1 MDSQENR
8 FKVVNCYRTIEND
21 GETSGASNFTVVDIV
36 KQENG
41 IDDEKA
47 GEKNTPDQPP
57 FIENNLDAPSTSVN
71 QQQSTDNYVFDL
83 YLPDQ
88 DNQIEFDG
96 NIVDDLIRF
105 VITGHVRIYG
115 TMI

>member
-1 MDSQENR
+1 M
-8 FKVVNCYRTIEND
+8 VNCYRTIED
-21 GETSGASNFTVVDIV
+21 GGETSGASNFTVVDIV
-36 KQENG
+36 KQENNM
-41 IDDEKA
+41 DDEKA
-47 GEKNTPDQPP
+47 AEKSAPEQTASIANHM
-57 FIENNLDAPSTSVN
+57 DADVPSTSANHHQHVA
-71 QQQSTDNYVFDL
+71 DNYVFDL

>member
-1 MDSQENR
+1 M
-8 FKVVNCYRTIEND
+8 VNCYRTIED
-21 GETSGASNFTVVDIV
+21 GGETSGASNFTVVDIV
-36 KQENG
+36 KQENNM
-41 IDDEKA
+41 DDEKA
-47 GEKNTPDQPP
+47 AEKSAPEQTPS
-57 FIENNLDAPSTSVN
+57 IASHMDAPSTSAH
-71 QQQSTDNYVFDL
+71 QQHAADNYVFDL